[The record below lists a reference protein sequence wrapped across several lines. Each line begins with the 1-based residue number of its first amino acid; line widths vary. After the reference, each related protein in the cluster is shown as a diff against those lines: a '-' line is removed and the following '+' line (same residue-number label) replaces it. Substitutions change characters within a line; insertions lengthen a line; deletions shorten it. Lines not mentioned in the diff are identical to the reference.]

1 MADSTTTT
9 TPTAV
14 TVPPLVQE
22 KFPDL
27 AALILKTQSMSDEER
42 NYWFQILP
50 IMTEEQVTRLR
61 TILDDE
67 AKQLQAL
74 DQKYQGDLKNLN
86 EKHMSEWDSAAAEK
100 ARAEREKAESESEK
114 AEAAEEA
121 DILTEINQL

>member
-1 MADSTTTT
+1 MADSTS
-9 TPTAV
+9 TPTTV

-74 DQKYQGDLKNLN
+74 DQKYQGDLKGLN
-86 EKHMSEWDSAAAEK
+86 EKHMSEWDSATAEK

-114 AEAAEEA
+114 IEAAEEA
-121 DILTEINQL
+121 KILTEINQL